1 MKVVI
6 AIFLVMQSLH
16 ANASCV
22 ILLHGLARTSGS
34 MQKIEQSLHADQYH
48 VINVEYPSRHYAIE
62 ELSEMAIPSALKQC
76 SHKEVNFVTHSLG
89 GIMLRQYL
97 STHDIPQ
104 LNRVVM
110 LGPPNQGSEVVDRMR
125 DVPGFAFINGKAG
138 LQLGT
143 NQDSV
148 PNRLGK
154 AEFDLGIIAGS
165 RSINLILSLL
175 IPGNDDGKVSIERT
189 KLEGM
194 NDHIVIPTTHTFM
207 MRNKQVINQ
216 ISHYLKHGKFTK
228 ENKD

>member
-1 MKVVI
+1 
-6 AIFLVMQSLH
+6 
-16 ANASCV
+16 
-22 ILLHGLARTSGS
+22 
-34 MQKIEQSLHADQYH
+34 MQKIEQSLYANHYH
-48 VINVEYPSRHYAIE
+48 VINVDYPSRDYSIE
-62 ELSEMAIPSALKQC
+62 ELSEMAIPLGLEQC
-76 SHKEVNFVTHSLG
+76 THKEVNFVTHSLG
-89 GIMLRQYL
+89 GILLRQYL
-97 STHDIPQ
+97 SRHDIPH

-143 NQDSV
+143 NKDSV

-154 AEFDLGIIAGS
+154 AEFDLGVIAGS

-189 KLEGM
+189 KVDGM

-207 MRNKQVINQ
+207 MRNKQVISQ
-216 ISHYLKHGKFTK
+216 ISYYLEHGKFIK
-228 ENKD
+228 ESKH